1 MESRSLYC
9 QARVGQGSIHQC
21 SNTLEGTY
29 HRSRSISSILKKR
42 YNGSSLAVEH
52 LIGWVYHASLDNWER
67 LLMLLLLL
75 FICFSNVPSRK
86 HWPWIVRS
94 EMYFS
99 SWFRSFASTVGC
111 PWQPLSTSSR
121 WVWLLSRMYRGSLL
135 KSSIMYWAEKYPWKA
150 HGNLSLRLTCWTKC
164 LMTSLWV
171 HERLTLWVQLYW
183 GLFPDFLRAEGS

>member
-1 MESRSLYC
+1 MDSRSIYC
-9 QARVGQGSIHQC
+9 QTRVGQGSIHQC

-29 HRSRSISSILKKR
+29 HMGRSISSILKKR
-42 YNGSSLAVEH
+42 YNGSSLAAEH
-52 LIGWVYHASLDNWER
+52 LIGWVCQASLDNWEL
-67 LLMLLLLL
+67 LLMLLLPLL
-75 FICFSNVPSRK
+75 FICFSNIPSHK

-99 SWFRSFASTVGC
+99 SWFRSLASTVGC

-150 HGNLSLRLTCWTKC
+150 HRNLSLGLACWPKC
-164 LMTSLWV
+164 LMTSL
-171 HERLTLWVQLYW
+171 
-183 GLFPDFLRAEGS
+183 